1 MRTPHTAQ
9 RHYTPADLEQD
20 LQQDRDDRLAIG
32 KQWTPRHGIMFWSV
46 MVVSIAIV
54 VTGILLLAL
63 TALGQPA
70 FGQEASVQGTAEA
83 LVMPAAPTAAT
94 MAATKVATLRP
105 ASEFDWKGL
114 LGTLF
119 PALWA
124 CMGPLVM
131 AFVTKNVNWFAGAYI
146 PRPMQAALSAIL
158 GAASASMM
166 DGGTTVAM
174 TAMAG
179 VATQVY
185 AGANPEKL
193 LTTARPTDGAPQ

>member
-70 FGQEASVQGTAEA
+70 FGQEASVQGTAE
-83 LVMPAAPTAAT
+83 VVSAAPMATTKATAP
-94 MAATKVATLRP
+94 RP
-105 ASEFDWKGL
+105 VFEFDWKGL
-114 LGTLF
+114 LASLF

-131 AFVTKNVNWFAGAYI
+131 AFVTKNVNWFAGTYV